1 MPYSARPPEHAANS
15 INPLAA
21 SSAGRGSSMHRGGI
35 GVTFHQPTFADGH
48 RMDSRSGVRPPIAD
62 AWPRPPSKPFEMG
75 VSTNGE
81 IVHSFAEA
89 LELGERERSALSD
102 GAVALARA
110 CLREAI
116 SLEEAEIRAARS
128 SPRRKHLSAPSS

>member
-1 MPYSARPPEHAANS
+1 
-15 INPLAA
+15 
-21 SSAGRGSSMHRGGI
+21 
-35 GVTFHQPTFADGH
+35 
-48 RMDSRSGVRPPIAD
+48 
-62 AWPRPPSKPFEMG
+62 MG